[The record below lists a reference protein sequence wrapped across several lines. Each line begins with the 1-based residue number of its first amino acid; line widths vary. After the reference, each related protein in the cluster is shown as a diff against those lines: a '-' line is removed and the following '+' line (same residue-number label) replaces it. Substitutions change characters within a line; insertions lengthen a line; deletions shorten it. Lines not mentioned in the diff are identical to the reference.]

1 MSVVEYALKFLGRP
15 YVWGGDGSGK
25 FGGGFDCSG
34 LVVECLQA
42 FGAVEG
48 DFTAQA
54 LYKHLL
60 ALGCAKVPRDLVNAA
75 DVLFWGKSEAAV
87 THVSLEASDWQ
98 HIEAGGGGS
107 KCKTAENSTG
117 MVRLRPIASRKDF
130 VAALRAPKGRF

>member
-1 MSVVEYALKFLGRP
+1 MSVVEYALQFIGRP

-25 FGGGFDCSG
+25 LGGGFDCSG

-60 ALGCAKVPRDLVNAA
+60 ALGWAKVPRDLVNAA

-87 THVSLEASDWQ
+87 THVSLAASDWQ
-98 HIEAGGGGS
+98 HVEAGGGGS

-117 MVRLRPIASRKDF
+117 MVRLRPIAARKDF
-130 VAALRAPKGRF
+130 VAALRAPKGWF

>member
-1 MSVVEYALKFLGRP
+1 MSFVEYALKFIGKP

-60 ALGCAKVPRDLVNAA
+60 ALGWAKVPCNLVNAS

-87 THVSLEASDWQ
+87 THVSLAASDCQ
-98 HIEAGGGGS
+98 HVEAGGGGS
-107 KCKTAENSTG
+107 KCKTAEISTG
-117 MVRLRPIASRKDF
+117 MVRLRPIAARKDF

>member
-1 MSVVEYALKFLGRP
+1 MSVVEYALKFIGRP
-15 YVWGGDGSGK
+15 YVWGGDGGGK

-60 ALGCAKVPRDLVNAA
+60 ALGWAKVPRGLVNAA

-87 THVSLEASDWQ
+87 THVSLAASDWQ

-107 KCKTAENSTG
+107 KCKTAENSAG